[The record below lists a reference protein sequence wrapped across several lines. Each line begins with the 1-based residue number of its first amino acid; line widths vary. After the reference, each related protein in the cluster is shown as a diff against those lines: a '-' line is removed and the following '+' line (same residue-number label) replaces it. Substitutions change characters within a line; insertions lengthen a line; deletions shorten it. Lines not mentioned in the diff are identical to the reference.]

1 MQGNKIFYV
10 LRKLESRGLIV
21 RQSTILRKTE
31 VSGDR
36 EQKSSSI
43 VSTNMLHLYRF
54 AKHLGCQQKL
64 EVFKEDKPAF
74 NKNEESEPSASGMFG
89 EYVKEDVQVKDFL
102 PELKQICDKL
112 EEADNNARYI
122 YFHKLLIFL
131 NIIKL
136 ILLSLSFFKGSYRA
150 RY

>member
-1 MQGNKIFYV
+1 MCICRTNGITQSELAKEFGMKGNKIFYV

-64 EVFKEDKPAF
+64 EVFREDKAS
-74 NKNEESEPSASGMFG
+74 NENEESETFSSGMFG
-89 EYVKEDVQVKDFL
+89 ESVKEDVQVKDFL
-102 PELKQICDKL
+102 PELKHICDKL
-112 EEADNNARYI
+112 EEADKNVSYS
-122 YFHKLLIFL
+122 YLHIFL
-131 NIIKL
+131 
-136 ILLSLSFFKGSYRA
+136 FY
-150 RY
+150 